1 MASDYCIG
9 LNRLHNISIIT
20 ESSTEQCQP
29 RRSQGLHPQWFNL
42 QGIHYSV
49 VSKIKLNYMF
59 KENTLKLSDHKVW
72 LELRNDLPFHHNL
85 CPRLLYKKMFQ
96 RQCFLIAYLALLN
109 ILSILLLR
117 SRSLIKVKIHA
128 SYSLLFTQHSSFT
141 QKGRMEGNQW
151 LAILKIQMAWF
162 LLNFC
167 NSSSKST
174 FLSFPREVDA
184 N

>member
-1 MASDYCIG
+1 MWLLYW
-9 LNRLHNISIIT
+9 LHNISIIT

-29 RRSQGLHPQWFNL
+29 RRSQGLHPHWFNL

-49 VSKIKLNYMF
+49 TSKIKLNYIF

-72 LELRNDLPFHHNL
+72 LELRNDLPFNHNL

-96 RQCFLIAYLALLN
+96 RQCFLIASLALLN
-109 ILSILLLR
+109 ILSILLLM

-141 QKGRMEGNQW
+141 QKGKMDGNQW
-151 LAILKIQMAWF
+151 LAILQIQMTWF
-162 LLNFC
+162 LLNF
-167 NSSSKST
+167 NT
-174 FLSFPREVDA
+174 HPLNQPSFHFPER
-184 N
+184 